1 MASSDLETCP
11 GVRSSG
17 AGDPSICHMS
27 WLGKIDY
34 QSAYTVQKRI
44 MKEKLDGHT
53 EDSLILLEHPPT
65 ITIGKSGKVKNLLV
79 PHEMLAAMGVS
90 LFFTDR
96 GGDITFH
103 GPGQLVA
110 YPIID
115 LKRRNKDVHH
125 YIADLQE
132 VMIKM
137 LADYGI
143 VARRDDK
150 YVGVWVGDEKIG
162 AVGVAIHRWVTMHGL
177 ALNINTDMTYFSL
190 IKPCGIDDRG
200 ITSMKDLLNYR
211 IPLKEVVECFV
222 YHFAE
227 VFSTKIVWQ
236 SLESCR

>member
-1 MASSDLETCP
+1 MTLSDLETCP
-11 GVRSSG
+11 GVKSSDNG
-17 AGDPSICHMS
+17 NPSICHIS

-34 QSAYTVQKRI
+34 QSAYDVQKRI
-44 MKEKLDGHT
+44 MAEKLDGHS
-53 EDSLILLEHPPT
+53 EDSLMLLEHPPT

-79 PHEMLAAMGVS
+79 PREMLAAMGVS

-115 LKRRNKDVHH
+115 LKRRNKDIHR
-125 YIADLQE
+125 YISDLQE
-132 VMIKM
+132 VMIET

-143 VARRDDK
+143 SARRDEK

-162 AVGVAIHRWVTMHGL
+162 AIGVAIHRWVTMHGL

-190 IKPCGIDDRG
+190 IEPCGIHDRG
-200 ITSMKDLLNYR
+200 VTSMEKLLNHTVL
-211 IPLKEVVECFV
+211 ISAVAESLA
-222 YHFAE
+222 YHFAK
-227 VFSTKIVWQ
+227 VFSARIVW
-236 SLESCR
+236 LTVE